1 MLTINTVN
9 ALYTYKKP
17 QILHLEFGVTNIKSK
32 LNLRFQV
39 T

>member
-9 ALYTYKKP
+9 ASCTYKKP
-17 QILHLEFGVTNIKSK
+17 QILHLEFGVTDIKST
-32 LNLRFQV
+32 RFQV